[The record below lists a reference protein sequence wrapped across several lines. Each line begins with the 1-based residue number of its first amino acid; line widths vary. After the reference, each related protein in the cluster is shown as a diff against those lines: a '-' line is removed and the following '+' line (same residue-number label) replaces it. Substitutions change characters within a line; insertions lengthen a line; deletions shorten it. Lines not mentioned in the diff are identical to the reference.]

1 MERGLGNWRLWVSG
15 AGMFEQQQ
23 QGVVVVCLFKALPT
37 QNHQQ
42 KPVEAAWIW
51 KLPNQTVQKLLSAS
65 EKLA

>member
-1 MERGLGNWRLWVSG
+1 
-15 AGMFEQQQ
+15 MFEQQQ